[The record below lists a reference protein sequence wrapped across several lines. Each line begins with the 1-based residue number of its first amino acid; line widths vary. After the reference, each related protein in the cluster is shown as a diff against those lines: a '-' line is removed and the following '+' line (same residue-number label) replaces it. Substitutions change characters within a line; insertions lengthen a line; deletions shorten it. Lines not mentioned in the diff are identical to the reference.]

1 MGQENI
7 NMPFDW
13 SRVAA
18 AWLDFLF
25 GCPRRTLKIALV
37 VLVLFLIC
45 YPAILVGLAAYVVN
59 EMVAPL
65 FEGLLPWFLL
75 AAFCFWLWSKA
86 KPKGGG
92 RKK

>member
-1 MGQENI
+1 MI
-7 NMPFDW
+7 DW

-25 GCPRRTLKIALV
+25 GCPRRTLRIALIG
-37 VLVLFLIC
+37 LVLFLVC
-45 YPAILVGLAAYVVN
+45 YPGILVGLAAHVVN
-59 EMVAPL
+59 EIVAPL
-65 FEGLLPWFLL
+65 FEGLLPLFVMAVVCL
-75 AAFCFWLWSKA
+75 WLWSKA